1 MFLFV
6 KYLCTQN
13 ILLNVMKEQTNK
25 IHENLKEGK
34 EAYEAPKCEIIEMQ
48 NEGVLCGSASNES
61 FTENPWGGSW
71 D

>member
-1 MFLFV
+1 
-6 KYLCTQN
+6 
-13 ILLNVMKEQTNK
+13 MKKMNEKQQAAN
-25 IHENLKEGK
+25 GR